1 MAIQIQLYLFC
12 QTGTNGKRTCYGG
25 IIIQQFNGNFFQACA
40 SMPANPCCK
49 VLSGIGGFLRS
60 ISIRFCYLNRSSSQQ
75 CNPIFAYEH
84 IDGRKLHVFTQYE
97 LVAVSILIR
106 QYRRIG
112 IAEAV

>member
-25 IIIQQFNGNFFQACA
+25 IIIQQFNGNFFQVCA
-40 SMPANPCCK
+40 SMLANPCCK
-49 VLSGIGGFLRS
+49 VLSGIRGFRS
-60 ISIRFCYLNRSSSQQ
+60 VSIRFCYLDCTTPSQQ
-75 CNPIFAYEH
+75 RNPILAYEH